1 MGVCSTTERR
11 TYMTTTPEQI
21 AAEHLEIATQIGG
34 CGDGNCVILQ
44 PTGMHTN
51 GGCRCPRDMDAAQ
64 MMLLRA
70 LLRKGQHLA
79 AAIRALKEKP

>member
-1 MGVCSTTERR
+1 
-11 TYMTTTPEQI
+11 MTTTPEQI
-21 AAEHLEIATQIGG
+21 AAEYLEIATQIGG

-51 GGCRCPRDMDAAQ
+51 GGCRCPRDMNAKQ

-70 LLRKGQHLA
+70 LLRKGRHLA
-79 AAIRALKEKP
+79 ADIRALKEKNDSQTP

>member
-1 MGVCSTTERR
+1 MMSDAKTLAAE
-11 TYMTTTPEQI
+11 YIEI
-21 AAEHLEIATQIGG
+21 AAQIGG

-51 GGCRCPRDMDAAQ
+51 GGCRCPRDLDAGQ
-64 MMLLRA
+64 MMRLRA

-79 AAIRALKEKP
+79 KTVAQESDDEH